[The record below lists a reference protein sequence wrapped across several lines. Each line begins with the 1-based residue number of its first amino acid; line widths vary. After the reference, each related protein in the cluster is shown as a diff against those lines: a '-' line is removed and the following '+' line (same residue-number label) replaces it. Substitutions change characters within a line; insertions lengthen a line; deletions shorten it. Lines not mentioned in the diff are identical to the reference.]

1 MSSYLG
7 LERTLELLDRLN
19 SVVRSSM
26 TRADQL
32 EQELRQNSSRI
43 HWQFDQEVKE
53 LESRFSLPVAEAD
66 ASFQAGKER
75 LESRH
80 RQRNAG
86 MLRAKTTARKQQ
98 LKRIESHEGRQIN
111 EVQRELLQTSRHQ
124 EAEQKRIAGHFTS
137 FQEELAR
144 EQDALA
150 VLERRSRAA
159 LRGYIR
165 FQRLLDSPHESSS
178 ELDLADRTVAPSS
191 SPDNGSEAL
200 RRAGES
206 GGQRKKEEAN
216 ATADE
221 YRLLEEFR
229 ALLAQTKRRLGW
241 FRISPLPLLF
251 SLLPLWLFVP
261 LLLVGHIAAVP
272 VISRFG
278 GRVFTWPQAAISFV
292 ACLGGVLALH
302 WLGRLMAGASAR
314 RLAAAL
320 GRARARLDACR
331 ETAEANH
338 QKESER
344 IRREAGATSSS
355 NTGTRRLTKRKR
367 CAMTCSVTSTPNCHV
382 PRPGTISSFNMAWN
396 VCNRSAT
403 TRSAA

>member
-1 MSSYLG
+1 
-7 LERTLELLDRLN
+7 
-19 SVVRSSM
+19 
-26 TRADQL
+26 
-32 EQELRQNSSRI
+32 
-43 HWQFDQEVKE
+43 
-53 LESRFSLPVAEAD
+53 
-66 ASFQAGKER
+66 
-75 LESRH
+75 
-80 RQRNAG
+80 
-86 MLRAKTTARKQQ
+86 
-98 LKRIESHEGRQIN
+98 
-111 EVQRELLQTSRHQ
+111 
-124 EAEQKRIAGHFTS
+124 
-137 FQEELAR
+137 
-144 EQDALA
+144 
-150 VLERRSRAA
+150 RR
-159 LRGYIR
+159 
-165 FQRLLDSPHESSS
+165 
-178 ELDLADRTVAPSS
+178 PS
-191 SPDNGSEAL
+191 
-200 RRAGES
+200 ES

-229 ALLAQTKRRLGW
+229 ALLAQTKRKLGW

-272 VISRFG
+272 LSSRFG

-344 IRREAGATSSS
+344 IRREAEARSDQLQQHWNQAVNEAETMRNDLQRHLDAKLSRATAR
-355 NTGTRRLTKRKR
+355 NDQLLQHGLERL
-367 CAMTCSVTSTPNCHV
+367 
-382 PRPGTISSFNMAWN
+382 
-396 VCNRSAT
+396 
-403 TRSAA
+403 